1 MGFGSGR
8 PSALIPLPQHPYSPL
23 STGLSNDVSSCATQ
37 SLPEEEQQRVL
48 GEEKMLGS
56 NRKGATSP
64 ASKKSSPETGKV
76 GAALGGTGQRLPQ
89 AWDGVVPLQGL

>member
-1 MGFGSGR
+1 M
-8 PSALIPLPQHPYSPL
+8 
-23 STGLSNDVSSCATQ
+23 
-37 SLPEEEQQRVL
+37 L

-76 GAALGGTGQRLPQ
+76 RAATEETGQRVPEP
-89 AWDGVVPLQGL
+89 WDGVAGPSGCSEGFVPWFFHRGFPGLEVTSARQVPP